1 MTAPVAE
8 IDTICYIGAGTM
20 GCVNS
25 LVAAVSGYNVVLY
38 DLSEE
43 TLAMVAE
50 RQQGFADHMV
60 AIGYC
65 TAEAV
70 PAALARVRT
79 TSDPADAAAGAD
91 LVSES
96 VVEQVGV
103 KRDAHALF
111 DRLCGPSTILTTNT
125 SSLLVSEIEGAV
137 ERGGRFA
144 ALHSHLGSPL
154 YDIVG
159 GPRTTPETIDVLR
172 RFVVSL
178 GGVPLVL
185 RREYRGYIVNG
196 LIGALT
202 RTALQLLA
210 RGDATVAVVDR
221 AWMLHRSAPIGP
233 FGLLDLFG
241 LDVVAD
247 NMGNATDSADQAARR
262 SRVLPLLTDM
272 VDAGNLGMKT
282 GSGFYDYPD
291 TAYGRPDF
299 LDDSSG
305 TEAIHRLLVGAVI
318 HRAVLIAADGVA
330 EPDDIDRAWQAAMGL
345 DSGPFDVVRELGPD
359 EFRQMSRELVASD
372 LIAETDAER
381 ARDYV
386 DRSALR

>member
-1 MTAPVAE
+1 MNAPIAE
-8 IDTICYIGAGTM
+8 IDTVCYIGAGTM

-38 DLSEE
+38 DIDEDTLS
-43 TLAMVAE
+43 MVAE
-50 RQQGFADHMV
+50 RQQGFAEHMV

-70 PAALARVRT
+70 PDALARVRT
-79 TSDPADAAAGAD
+79 TSDAADAAAGAD

-96 VVEQVGV
+96 VVERVDV
-103 KRDAHALF
+103 KRDVHALF

-125 SSLLVSEIEGAV
+125 SSMLVSEIEGAV
-137 ERGGRFA
+137 ERGGQFA

-159 GPRTTPETIDVLR
+159 GPRTTPETVDVLR
-172 RFVVSL
+172 RFVESL

-185 RREYRGYIVNG
+185 RREYRGYVVNG

-210 RGDATVAVVDR
+210 RGDATVPLVDR

-247 NMGNATDSADQAARR
+247 NMRNATDSADQADRR
-262 SRVLPLLTDM
+262 SKVLPVLTDM

-282 GSGFYDYPD
+282 GSGFYQYPD
-291 TAYGRPDF
+291 TAYHRPDF
-299 LDDSSG
+299 LDDRTG

-330 EPDDIDRAWQAAMGL
+330 DPDDIDRAWQAAMGL
-345 DSGPFDVVRELGPD
+345 DSGPFDVVRELGSD
-359 EFRQMSRELVASD
+359 EFREVSRELVASD
-372 LIAETDAER
+372 LIAASEAER
-381 ARDYV
+381 AGDYV
-386 DRSALR
+386 DEL

>member
-1 MTAPVAE
+1 MTAPIEEVG
-8 IDTICYIGAGTM
+8 TVCYIGAGTM

-25 LVAAVSGYNVVLY
+25 LVAAVSGYDVVLY

-43 TLAMVAE
+43 TLSMVAE
-50 RQQGFADHMV
+50 RQRGFAEHMV

-70 PAALARVRT
+70 PDALARVRT

-96 VVEQVGV
+96 VVEQVGI

-137 ERGGRFA
+137 ERGERFA

-172 RFVVSL
+172 RFVLSL

-185 RREYRGYIVNG
+185 RREYRGYVVNG

-202 RTALQLLA
+202 RTALQLIA
-210 RGDATVAVVDR
+210 RGDATVPLVDR
-221 AWMLHRSAPIGP
+221 SWMLHRSAPIGP

-247 NMGNATDSADQAARR
+247 NMRNATDSADQAARR
-262 SRVLPLLTDM
+262 SSVLPLLTDM
-272 VDAGNLGMKT
+272 VEAGNLGMKT
-282 GSGFYDYPD
+282 GSGFYEYPD

-299 LDDSSG
+299 LEDQTG
-305 TEAIHRLLVGAVI
+305 TEAMHRLLVGAVI
-318 HRAVLIAADGVA
+318 HRAVVIAADGVA
-330 EPDDIDRAWQAAMGL
+330 EPEDVDRAWQAAMGL

-359 EFRQMSRELVASD
+359 EFGEMSRELVASD
-372 LIAETDAER
+372 LISETEAHR
-381 ARDYV
+381 AQDYV
-386 DRSALR
+386 NRLPR